1 MNNDRVDTP
10 SRLWE
15 FPTVHTLIVDTKKRV
30 RLPDAQPNQVFAYE
44 QQGDGKFLLTRLIKE
59 KPTESFPR
67 GSLKK
72 YFTRS
77 KAKEELA
84 LLKGCSLEVPE

>member
-1 MNNDRVDTP
+1 M
-10 SRLWE
+10 
-15 FPTVHTLIVDTKKRV
+15 HTLVVDSKKRI
-30 RLPDAQPNQVFAYE
+30 RLPDAEPNQVFAYE
-44 QQGDGKFLLTRLIKE
+44 RQSDRRFVLTRVLKDDLGA
-59 KPTESFPR
+59 FPR

-72 YFTRS
+72 YFTRE

>member
-1 MNNDRVDTP
+1 LVVD
-10 SRLWE
+10 S
-15 FPTVHTLIVDTKKRV
+15 KKRI
-30 RLPDAQPNQVFAYE
+30 RLPDAEPNQVFAYE
-44 QQGDGKFLLTRLIKE
+44 PQGEGRFVLTRVIAQE
-59 KPTESFPR
+59 PAEAFPR

-72 YFTRS
+72 YFTRQ

>member
-1 MNNDRVDTP
+1 M
-10 SRLWE
+10 
-15 FPTVHTLIVDTKKRV
+15 HTLIVDTKKRI
-30 RLPDAQPNQVFAYE
+30 RLPDAKPKQVFAYE
-44 QQGDGKFLLTRLIKE
+44 RQGDGQFLLTRLLKE
-59 KPTESFPR
+59 NPTESFPR

-84 LLKGCSLEVPE
+84 LLKGCSFEVPE